1 MGRLGSP
8 AQRVW
13 SCNTVVESAVVAP
26 DVLLGE
32 GVDVGVIAAVGV
44 WLVVSEVEVFGSV
57 IQTVRIKMA
66 GGGLV
71 YV

>member
-1 MGRLGSP
+1 
-8 AQRVW
+8 
-13 SCNTVVESAVVAP
+13 VVESTVVAP

-32 GVDVGVIAAVGV
+32 GVDGGVIAAVGV

>member
-13 SCNTVVESAVVAP
+13 SCNTVVESTVVAP

-32 GVDVGVIAAVGV
+32 GVDGGVIAAVGV